1 VSHHF
6 LYASYGL
13 FLLLFRAQTN
23 DPHRQLTTP
32 FHLQCYPRLLRNC
45 GIPLVYSSSLGGNR
59 NLSSHWGPL
68 YNPFGYYLTTI
79 DCRTSTSGRTLIG
92 CEYHWIVKRVGPQT
106 AIPSLVPYSSP
117 SILNSEE
124 HWITLLLQF
133 YFKELIRTTSDLFY
147 KYKVTISNHQICERY
162 FYTFFS

>member
-1 VSHHF
+1 MHPTD
-6 LYASYGL
+6 YSYCSSEL
-13 FLLLFRAQTN
+13 K
-23 DPHRQLTTP
+23 LTI
-32 FHLQCYPRLLRNC
+32 H
-45 GIPLVYSSSLGGNR
+45 IASSLLHFIYSVTLDYLGIVVFRLSTRAPWVGTA